1 MKVVT
6 PFEVA
11 DCNTELLRAGVPCRV
26 HLTDACGEQS
36 LWLEAE
42 KERLD
47 EAHAVIVEFFEKKA
61 QSLGSM
67 RPVPTLRCSNERK

>member
-11 DCNTELLRAGVPCRV
+11 DCNAELLRAGVPCRV
-26 HLTDACGEQS
+26 HLTDACGAQS

-42 KERLD
+42 KERLMPSSSSSLRKR
-47 EAHAVIVEFFEKKA
+47 V

-67 RPVPTLRCSNERK
+67 RPVITLRCSNERK

>member
-11 DCNTELLRAGVPCRV
+11 DCNTELLCAGVPCRV
-26 HLTDACGEQS
+26 HLTDACGAQS
-36 LWLEAE
+36 FWLEAE

-47 EAHAVIVEFFEKKA
+47 
-61 QSLGSM
+61 G
-67 RPVPTLRCSNERK
+67 PVPTLRCSNERK

>member
-11 DCNTELLRAGVPCRV
+11 DCQHRAPPRGRAMPRAPDRCRG
-26 HLTDACGEQS
+26 AQS
-36 LWLEAE
+36 FWLEAE

-47 EAHAVIVEFFEKKA
+47 EAHAVIVEFFEKKGA
-61 QSLGSM
+61 KLRFDETGTYF
-67 RPVPTLRCSNERK
+67 TLQ

>member
-11 DCNTELLRAGVPCRV
+11 ECNTELLRAGVPCRV
-26 HLTDACGEQS
+26 HLTDACGAQS

-47 EAHAVIVEFFEKKA
+47 EAHAVIVSSLRKRA

>member
-11 DCNTELLRAGVPCRV
+11 ECNTKLLRAGVPCRV
-26 HLTDACGEQS
+26 RLTDACGAQS

-42 KERLD
+42 KERLN
-47 EAHAVIVEFFEKKA
+47 EAHAVIVEFFEKKGA
-61 QSLGSM
+61 KPRFDETGTYF
-67 RPVPTLRCSNERK
+67 TLQ

>member
-26 HLTDACGEQS
+26 HLTDACGAQS
-36 LWLEAE
+36 FWLEAE

-47 EAHAVIVEFFEKKA
+47 EAHAVIVEFFEKRA
-61 QSLGSM
+61 QSFGSM
-67 RPVPTLRCSNERK
+67 RPVLTLRCSNERK

>member
-6 PFEVA
+6 PFEVS

-26 HLTDACGEQS
+26 RLTDACGAQS

-47 EAHAVIVEFFEKKA
+47 EAHAVIVEFFEKKGA
-61 QSLGSM
+61 KLRFDEAGTYF
-67 RPVPTLRCSNERK
+67 TLQ

>member
-26 HLTDACGEQS
+26 HLTDACGAQS
-36 LWLEAE
+36 FWLEAE

-47 EAHAVIVEFFEKKA
+47 EAHARIGEVEEKKGA
-61 QSLGSM
+61 KQ
-67 RPVPTLRCSNERK
+67 PFEETRKNNKLQ

>member
-26 HLTDACGEQS
+26 HLTDACGAQS

-47 EAHAVIVEFFEKKA
+47 EAMPSSSSSLRKRA

>member
-26 HLTDACGEQS
+26 HLTDACG
-36 LWLEAE
+36 AE

-47 EAHAVIVEFFEKKA
+47 EAHAVIVEFFEKKGA
-61 QSLGSM
+61 KPRFDETGTYF
-67 RPVPTLRCSNERK
+67 TLQ

>member
-11 DCNTELLRAGVPCRV
+11 DCNTELLRAGVPW
-26 HLTDACGEQS
+26 HLTDACGAQS

-47 EAHAVIVEFFEKKA
+47 EAHAVIVEFFEKKGA
-61 QSLGSM
+61 KPRFDETGTYF
-67 RPVPTLRCSNERK
+67 TLQ

>member
-11 DCNTELLRAGVPCRV
+11 DCNAELLRVGVPCRV
-26 HLTDACGEQS
+26 HLTDACGAQS

-47 EAHAVIVEFFEKKA
+47 EAHAVIVEFFEKRA

-67 RPVPTLRCSNERK
+67 RPVITLRCSNERK

>member
-11 DCNTELLRAGVPCRV
+11 DCNAELFHAGVPCCV
-26 HLTDACGEQS
+26 HLTDACGAQS
-36 LWLEAE
+36 FWLEAE

-47 EAHAVIVEFFEKKA
+47 EAHAIIVEFFEKKGA
-61 QSLGSM
+61 KLRFDETGTYF
-67 RPVPTLRCSNERK
+67 TLQ

>member
-11 DCNTELLRAGVPCRV
+11 ECNTELLRAGVPCRV
-26 HLTDACGEQS
+26 AQS

-42 KERLD
+42 KERLN
-47 EAHAVIVEFFEKKA
+47 EAHAVIVEFFEKKGA
-61 QSLGSM
+61 KPRFDETGTYF
-67 RPVPTLRCSNERK
+67 TLQ

>member
-26 HLTDACGEQS
+26 HLTDACGAQS

-42 KERLD
+42 
-47 EAHAVIVEFFEKKA
+47 
-61 QSLGSM
+61 
-67 RPVPTLRCSNERK
+67 

>member
-11 DCNTELLRAGVPCRV
+11 ACNTELLRAGVPCRV
-26 HLTDACGEQS
+26 HLTDACGAQS
-36 LWLEAE
+36 LWLEVE

-47 EAHAVIVEFFEKKA
+47 EPMPSSSSSLRKRA
-61 QSLGSM
+61 QSSV
-67 RPVPTLRCSNERK
+67 R